1 MPPRTQNPLGAL
13 YLESGEKPTDWK
25 VGTIHIWLGKE
36 MQEVVNFLTLE
47 FIGRKR
53 GVYEEEVGSGGRTK
67 QFKTIE

>member
-1 MPPRTQNPLGAL
+1 M
-13 YLESGEKPTDWK
+13 
-25 VGTIHIWLGKE
+25 HIWLGKE